1 MDTDPPMIRPPRGP
15 DCRTSRRDPEAS
27 PVRRRDR
34 IAHNATLRR
43 RSSPQPDAVERDRPA
58 GSSGTAPSGRLRKS
72 EEARR
77 QAAAECCFQR
87 SCLRPNGS
95 QLAIRP
101 SLVSAQPG
109 CRAAVVG
116 PVRVGREVGGREPA
130 CAVCPDGS
138 LPVRDLVLSYVRA
151 LSQRIGNE
159 SALATSRPVPAI
171 ARFVLA
177 PVVLADLVAGDLWF
191 ASELAIGLFPFFNLI
206 LRGFRALN
214 QEDVMMENGMSR
226 KRRQLSLRSRGSPGW
241 VDAHGLVSLE
251 VREHVA
257 ADRP

>member
-1 MDTDPPMIRPPRGP
+1 MSRGLAARP
-15 DCRTSRRDPEAS
+15 RRS
-27 PVRRRDR
+27 PAARRREWKSDR
-34 IAHNATLRR
+34 A
-43 RSSPQPDAVERDRPA
+43 DR
-58 GSSGTAPSGRLRKS
+58 GSGTLQIGRLRKS

-116 PVRVGREVGGREPA
+116 PVRVGREVGGREPT
-130 CAVCPDGS
+130 CAVCPGGS
-138 LPVRDLVLSYVRA
+138 LPVRDLVSSYVSA

-159 SALATSRPVPAI
+159 PALATSRPVPAI

-206 LRGFRALN
+206 LRGFR
-214 QEDVMMENGMSR
+214 GP
-226 KRRQLSLRSRGSPGW
+226 KPGGR
-241 VDAHGLVSLE
+241 DDGE
-251 VREHVA
+251 R
-257 ADRP
+257 